1 MLHYH
6 DFSLILF
13 WLWEKISCTFFKQME
28 LCERLTIDKK
38 TKCLHAY
45 ILLILGHIFDFDILQ
60 KNYNH
65 RLVMILK
72 KMQSENNAH
81 DQSNS

>member
-13 WLWEKISCTFFKQME
+13 WLWEKISCTFCKQME
-28 LCERLTIDKK
+28 LCERLTIDIKK
-38 TKCLHAY
+38 RNVCML
-45 ILLILGHIFDFDILQ
+45 ILLILEHIFDFDILQ

-72 KMQSENNAH
+72 NLQSENNAH
-81 DQSNS
+81 DESHS